1 MVVDNGRKQYRWG
14 ATGADEKW
22 SSMPDKN
29 FTRRCWACGRNE
41 LPSSRT
47 DKKWL
52 VRRIAPANF
61 CAKLEP
67 GARPNVGKA

>member
-1 MVVDNGRKQYRWG
+1 
-14 ATGADEKW
+14 
-22 SSMPDKN
+22 MPDKN

-61 CAKLEP
+61 CAKLDP